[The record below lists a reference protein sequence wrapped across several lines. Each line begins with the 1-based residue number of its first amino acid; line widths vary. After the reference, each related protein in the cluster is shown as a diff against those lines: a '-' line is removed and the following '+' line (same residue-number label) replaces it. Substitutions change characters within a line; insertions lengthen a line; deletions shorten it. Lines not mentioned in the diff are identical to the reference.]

1 MKKFRVDLTARMG
14 RGIIVAM
21 PDDAS
26 ASEAESLV
34 AESFE
39 RGDIELFPDEDTVE
53 VETSAEPIEE
63 DADRWSTDIEALRLD
78 APSLAKLVEQCS
90 ISKPGTEF
98 VRLLLDNADPD
109 KVVKMFRHF
118 FNADVVDVEWF
129 DIRVCE
135 NCDEMVED
143 MEDLLS
149 KKEYG
154 KLCEA
159 FEESDLI

>member
-1 MKKFRVDLTARMG
+1 MKKFRVDLTAHMG

-21 PDDAS
+21 PDDAD

-34 AESFE
+34 TESFE

-63 DADRWSTDIEALRLD
+63 DADKWSTDIEALRLD

-90 ISKPGTEF
+90 ISKPGTAF
-98 VRLLLDNADPD
+98 VRLLLGNADSAL
-109 KVVKMFRHF
+109 VVKMFRRF

-143 MEDLLS
+143 MKDLM
-149 KKEYG
+149 G
-154 KLCEA
+154 KRAYEKLYKA
-159 FEESDLI
+159 FTESDLV